1 MRAHVGRPGT
11 GAEYSS
17 CIIFVMYSTVGRTC
31 RKKTAY
37 LNFLYLLPMVLKT
50 RGLGTGA
57 TYMRGSYVAEPRLL
71 APGFVNALCYS
82 SQSMNSTTGSEYTEN
97 TYIHLKLIFAFA
109 AQSSLSK
116 VRNDNVRN
124 AVRTRGTCAVPTRYG
139 TAASVP
145 HTQTSSRNP
154 LFRYRYYRALS
165 QDLHQSSL
173 YITYNY
179 IYMTQYFALLM
190 T

>member
-1 MRAHVGRPGT
+1 
-11 GAEYSS
+11 
-17 CIIFVMYSTVGRTC
+17 
-31 RKKTAY
+31 
-37 LNFLYLLPMVLKT
+37 MVLKT

-57 TYMRGSYVAEPRLL
+57 TFMRGSYVPEPRLL
-71 APGFVNALCYS
+71 AWLRERTVLL

-124 AVRTRGTCAVPTRYG
+124 AVRTRGTYAVPTRYG

-154 LFRYRYYRALS
+154 LLPCLVARLAPI
-165 QDLHQSSL
+165 SL

-179 IYMTQYFALLM
+179 I
-190 T
+190 